1 MSSRGNRASGLSKT
15 QRLAVAALMA
25 ALALIFS
32 YVEAIVP
39 IPVGIPGVKLGLA
52 NLVVIIAIY
61 DFGMRYAVGINVVRI
76 IVNALLFTGPYG
88 ALYSL
93 AGGLISM
100 FVMWALKKTNAFSI
114 IGVSMAGS
122 VSHNFG
128 QLLVAAVMISNLKI
142 FMYAP
147 VLVFSGIISGIIIGV
162 LAYYIRKSLKFRPYR
177 PQ

>member
-1 MSSRGNRASGLSKT
+1 MSSQGKRASGLSSA

-32 YVEAIVP
+32 YVEAIIP
-39 IPVGIPGVKLGLA
+39 IPIGVPGVKLGLA

-61 DFGMRYAVGINVVRI
+61 DFGMKYAVGINVVRI

-100 FVMWALKKTNAFSI
+100 LVMWALQKTKAFSI

-128 QLLVAAVMISNLKI
+128 QLLVAAVMISNLRI

-147 VLVFSGIISGIIIGV
+147 VLVFSGIVSGIIIGI
-162 LAYYIRKSLKFRPYR
+162 LAYHIRRSLKFRPYR